1 MLGSYVDDAFGG
13 ALGRSQAQITIDTMT
28 SVGRATATFF
38 NLKKTS
44 GPATR
49 LVILGLLYCS
59 VSRMCRLGVRKR
71 AKYIDR
77 VLAVLRSPKIA
88 SNILEQITGNLGFAA
103 WVEPFCRPLLSCFY
117 AAVARDDPSA
127 LIVVTPFMRVALRIW
142 LQVLH
147 RNRGLPFTF
156 ILNRSP
162 AVPTPIFVDAST
174 SWGIGGVHGSDYFA
188 VSHRDLRASIRECP
202 AWDAYPCVPIAR
214 LELLAA
220 FVAVHLFARRYP
232 GHYVILYTD
241 NSNVVAWL
249 STRRSPDPSVC
260 SLVSAIESIKYHHLL
275 KLSVR
280 YIPSG
285 RNRTADRL
293 SRSVIPGWLRSR
305 GSNLSPHTR
314 IISRACDYNN
324 LLTLWRSPI

>member
-1 MLGSYVDDAFGG
+1 MDDAFGG
-13 ALGRSQAQITIDTMT
+13 AHEQSQAQMTIDTMT
-28 SVGRATATFF
+28 TVGRATATFF
-38 NLKKTS
+38 NLEKTG

-59 VSRMCRLGVRKR
+59 VSRMCRLGEGKR

-77 VLAVLRSPKIA
+77 VLAVLRSPEI
-88 SNILEQITGNLGFAA
+88 SSDTLEQIAGNLGFAA

-117 AAVARDDPSA
+117 AALARTDPSA
-127 LIVVTPFMRVALRIW
+127 RIVVTPFMRMALRIW
-142 LQVLH
+142 HQVLY

-162 AVPTPIFVDAST
+162 AVSTPIFVDAST
-174 SWGIGGVHGSDYFA
+174 SWGIGGVHGSDYFSM
-188 VSHRDLRASIRECP
+188 SHQNLRASIRECP
-202 AWDAYPCVPIAR
+202 AWEEYPWVPIAR

-232 GHYVILYTD
+232 GHYVTLYSD

-249 STRRSPDPSVC
+249 GTRRSPDPSVC

-280 YIPSG
+280 YIPSE

-293 SRSVIPGWLRSR
+293 SRNVIPGWLQSR

-314 IISRACDYNN
+314 IISRACNHNN
-324 LLTLWRSPI
+324 LLTLWRYPV